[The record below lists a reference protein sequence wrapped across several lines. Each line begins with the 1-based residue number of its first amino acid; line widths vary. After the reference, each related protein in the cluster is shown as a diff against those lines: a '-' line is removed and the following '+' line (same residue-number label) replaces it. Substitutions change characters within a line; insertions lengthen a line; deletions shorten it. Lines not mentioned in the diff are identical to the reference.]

1 MPIHD
6 WTRVSAGTF
15 HDFHTTWLVEL
26 KRVLNDG
33 VLPPDFYALAE
44 QFAGGLGPDV
54 LTLDAAPP
62 GPNGAGASDPSSG
75 GGVAVRVAPPK
86 VRFTDFV
93 ELGHYTRKRK
103 TIVIRHSSGD
113 RVVAMVEIL
122 SPGNKASRHALRA
135 FVAKAEEVL
144 RAGVHLLLVDLFPP
158 GPRDPQGIHAAF
170 WSEITDHNFVLP
182 PDKPLTLA
190 AYAAGDVLTAYV
202 EPVAV
207 GDALPDMPLFLT
219 PDEYVPTPLESAYRR
234 AWDAVP
240 RRWRAVL
247 EGRQTAS

>member
-26 KRVLNDG
+26 KRALNDG
-33 VLPPDFYALAE
+33 VLPPNYYAMAE
-44 QFAGGLGPDV
+44 QIAGGLGPDV
-54 LTLDAAPP
+54 LTLEGAPSE
-62 GPNGAGASDPSSG
+62 PNGAEQAGPSA

-86 VRFTDFV
+86 VRFTDSFDL
-93 ELGHYTRKRK
+93 ETYRRKRK
-103 TIVIRHSSGD
+103 TIVIRHASGD

-135 FVAKAEEVL
+135 FVDKAEETL

-158 GPRDPQGIHAAF
+158 GPRDPQGIHAVF
-170 WSEITDHNFVLP
+170 WSQMTGRDFALP

-190 AYAAGDVLTAYV
+190 AYAAGEVLNAYV

-207 GDALPDMPLFLT
+207 GDALPDMPLFLA
-219 PDEYVPTPLESAYRR
+219 PDEYVPTPLEAAYRR
-234 AWDAVP
+234 AWEAMP

-247 EGRQTAS
+247 EPGG